1 MGITDNFVP
10 KAFLITNVTNEV
22 RANVTTNADHSY
34 FTGQI
39 VRIIVPL
46 AYGMNLN
53 YVQTAITVTGSNT
66 FQTEI
71 DTTGQAAFVT
81 PTFPP
86 AFTSAQVTPISGV
99 EDNIAP

>member
-10 KAFLITNVTNEV
+10 KAFLITNVTNEL
-22 RANVTTNADHSY
+22 RANVTTNVDHDY
-34 FTGQI
+34 FTGQV

-53 YVQTAITVTGSNT
+53 YVQTTITVTGSNT

-71 DTTGQAAFVT
+71 DTTGQPAFVT

-86 AFTSAQVTPISGV
+86 AFTAAQVTPISGV
-99 EDNIAP
+99 EDNLDP